1 MRINKK
7 KGIALM
13 SALILM
19 SVIISFTGLFLALV
33 QSFNLAN
40 KIEQKRI
47 QNLTTYYNIRKDFL
61 ENQVIDNEYD
71 FAVEVIEHDANT
83 KAVVVKRKNNSN
95 IEGIIYYFIYD
106 FSNSKLLAEQ
116 NKNFYIT
123 IKNDGGTDYYY
134 LADLVK
140 YMEV

>member
-13 SALILM
+13 SALVLM

-71 FAVEVIEHDANT
+71 FDIEVIEHDTNT

-123 IKNDGGTDYYY
+123 IKNDGGTNYYY